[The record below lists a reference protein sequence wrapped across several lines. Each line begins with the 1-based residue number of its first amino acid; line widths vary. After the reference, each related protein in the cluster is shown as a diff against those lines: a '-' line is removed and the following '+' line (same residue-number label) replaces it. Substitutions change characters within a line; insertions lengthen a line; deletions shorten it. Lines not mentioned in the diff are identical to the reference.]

1 MISVQAEA
9 FDPGAEYRTLA
20 ARCADA
26 GAIASFTGL
35 VRPASDGEG
44 VTELELEHHPG
55 FTLKAIEGIATD
67 AQARF
72 ELLGLV
78 IIHRYGRLQP
88 GEAIVFVAAAAPHRR
103 SAFDA
108 VEYLMDR
115 LKTEAPFWKREH
127 GPGGPRW
134 IEARP
139 SDHEDRAR
147 WERTE

>member
-9 FDPGAEYRTLA
+9 FDPGAEYRRLA
-20 ARCADA
+20 ESCPDA

-55 FTLKAIEGIATD
+55 FTRKAIEGIAEEGR
-67 AQARF
+67 ARF
-72 ELLGLV
+72 DLLGLV
-78 IIHRYGRLQP
+78 VIHRYGRLRP

-103 SAFDA
+103 SAFEA
-108 VEYLMDR
+108 VDYLMDR

-127 GPGGPRW
+127 GPGGARW
-134 IEARP
+134 IEART